1 MNTYNTGSS
10 TELSTLAPKI
20 MLTPLLNAMVSTLKE
35 QQSKSFFYYGGPNN
49 ALNFDASAFVAA
61 VFKKIGSKKE
71 AKPIY
76 NIIKDIQLLPHE
88 SKLRISTL
96 FDKESEIK
104 TAEAY
109 REFDLAMA
117 ETVNQLI
124 MDAPNGFNLQNLD
137 QVLGNYQEVVKNPN
151 SNRKHNAVPIKIQGE
166 ARILPLQYTS
176 DLKVKNG
183 LLRLFTV
190 TEELEAPNWVNE
202 VCTAIKTIVKLS
214 YPVDEKISPD
224 AMDFMEGILSDVIAT
239 ENNDIQ
245 NLLTFVETQALSRAR
260 TKNCFKIMEIIAD
273 YIESNEKNE
282 YKRTAAVS
290 YIRKAKAFFEIFGE
304 RVMPWNTETTDIE
317 NNFILNVGA
326 IYGAVGALDLNY
338 QLGYVR
344 ATEALPIWVRPNVEM
359 NDIRAQDEKG
369 LSIKREVT
377 YAFRV
382 NGEFAQEEKSSR
394 FNSRLLINNKKCT
407 ELPNSAGSMLTAYES
422 RLISI
427 NEALLL
433 SNIVNE
439 KNEMID
445 EPILVAECQERVCKN
460 ELFQLI
466 MLYFVLSDDLK
477 IEAFKEKFA
486 LLADM
491 LKQPEKMRTTLS
503 AILNQRLNTDT
514 MHRKVKAIT
523 DTIKKALNDSCE
535 PIMQEMDKD
544 SSLKTKIFVQPN
556 IVNLDVFKPSIFG
569 DDVEQYSSIFHGEN
583 NNFYDY
589 IMIVDGSRKKM
600 ARMGEDETQRM
611 NQYARKALSELEF
624 KSTLKVKTLVPLENT
639 NPDLSQFT
647 VQRDLSA
654 PCLPVVMVPTKR
666 KQPNEAPYMYHHES
680 LHYDDFLSLN
690 RVMIHYRTQ
699 LFRLSDLK
707 GGADNLCLDETENGL
722 IMSSTCFSMIMHS
735 FLKHLIK
742 AVKVKNGL
750 EQRIYIPFLRID
762 SVDEHE
768 NEENARNYG
777 SRKANQKGGFNPE
790 SKRAYAT
797 AYSLEKLLNNEDSIF
812 KVQGLKYNPDPR
824 IYTSA
829 QGDRLCSPVNLKMDR
844 TISYRISAA
853 IEALSGYSEVIVPF
867 EGTKD
872 RVACISYNSR
882 PENDVEFKYQT
893 QKDLLT
899 LKPDYSY
906 ICYVYGLERINDK
919 QGRLVLKKISH
930 APVMQDNLRTSKALH
945 RILEGLQSEGYKDVV
960 LLSHHFAQ
968 RKIGKT
974 ESNNNIHE
982 SESALDQLDQL
993 FPELNFYPCQSD
1005 TIPALNIKQR
1015 EIGSLCE
1022 VPHHQHHTASANCS
1036 IHKQSLSILSIATMK
1051 TVGARTQNGICSYFY
1066 MLTSQE
1072 HSIHND
1078 KRTKLHAKVIDTQDT
1093 NEMKAIRS
1101 VLRGVHYYESERP
1114 SGTERAEKKFYNPIL
1129 QPSHIRG
1136 TTGIQELGEII
1147 VSKRQTKGEVLM
1159 SLPAMIGKLEEYII
1173 EKKELEAEF
1182 PVEEVPVEDSTT
1194 SQNTE

>member
-71 AKPIY
+71 TKPIY

-109 REFDLAMA
+109 RELDLAMA

-382 NGEFAQEEKSSR
+382 NGEFAQEEKSSK
-394 FNSRLLINNKKCT
+394 FNSRLSINNKKCT
-407 ELPNSAGSMLTAYES
+407 
-422 RLISI
+422 
-427 NEALLL
+427 
-433 SNIVNE
+433 
-439 KNEMID
+439 
-445 EPILVAECQERVCKN
+445 
-460 ELFQLI
+460 
-466 MLYFVLSDDLK
+466 
-477 IEAFKEKFA
+477 
-486 LLADM
+486 
-491 LKQPEKMRTTLS
+491 
-503 AILNQRLNTDT
+503 
-514 MHRKVKAIT
+514 
-523 DTIKKALNDSCE
+523 
-535 PIMQEMDKD
+535 
-544 SSLKTKIFVQPN
+544 
-556 IVNLDVFKPSIFG
+556 
-569 DDVEQYSSIFHGEN
+569 
-583 NNFYDY
+583 
-589 IMIVDGSRKKM
+589 
-600 ARMGEDETQRM
+600 
-611 NQYARKALSELEF
+611 
-624 KSTLKVKTLVPLENT
+624 
-639 NPDLSQFT
+639 
-647 VQRDLSA
+647 
-654 PCLPVVMVPTKR
+654 
-666 KQPNEAPYMYHHES
+666 
-680 LHYDDFLSLN
+680 
-690 RVMIHYRTQ
+690 
-699 LFRLSDLK
+699 
-707 GGADNLCLDETENGL
+707 
-722 IMSSTCFSMIMHS
+722 
-735 FLKHLIK
+735 
-742 AVKVKNGL
+742 
-750 EQRIYIPFLRID
+750 
-762 SVDEHE
+762 
-768 NEENARNYG
+768 
-777 SRKANQKGGFNPE
+777 
-790 SKRAYAT
+790 
-797 AYSLEKLLNNEDSIF
+797 
-812 KVQGLKYNPDPR
+812 
-824 IYTSA
+824 
-829 QGDRLCSPVNLKMDR
+829 
-844 TISYRISAA
+844 
-853 IEALSGYSEVIVPF
+853 
-867 EGTKD
+867 
-872 RVACISYNSR
+872 
-882 PENDVEFKYQT
+882 
-893 QKDLLT
+893 
-899 LKPDYSY
+899 
-906 ICYVYGLERINDK
+906 
-919 QGRLVLKKISH
+919 
-930 APVMQDNLRTSKALH
+930 
-945 RILEGLQSEGYKDVV
+945 
-960 LLSHHFAQ
+960 
-968 RKIGKT
+968 
-974 ESNNNIHE
+974 
-982 SESALDQLDQL
+982 
-993 FPELNFYPCQSD
+993 
-1005 TIPALNIKQR
+1005 
-1015 EIGSLCE
+1015 
-1022 VPHHQHHTASANCS
+1022 
-1036 IHKQSLSILSIATMK
+1036 
-1051 TVGARTQNGICSYFY
+1051 
-1066 MLTSQE
+1066 
-1072 HSIHND
+1072 
-1078 KRTKLHAKVIDTQDT
+1078 
-1093 NEMKAIRS
+1093 
-1101 VLRGVHYYESERP
+1101 
-1114 SGTERAEKKFYNPIL
+1114 
-1129 QPSHIRG
+1129 
-1136 TTGIQELGEII
+1136 
-1147 VSKRQTKGEVLM
+1147 
-1159 SLPAMIGKLEEYII
+1159 
-1173 EKKELEAEF
+1173 
-1182 PVEEVPVEDSTT
+1182 
-1194 SQNTE
+1194 